1 MCTRIVL
8 LLSLVL
14 AACQQ
19 AATPTPALPTLTSA
33 RILDFWEPVTDTLA
47 SAEEVQEWRFVGQAG
62 DAISL
67 RAIGQEEDVT
77 LTLQTADGLTL
88 TQGNTLEVTL

>member
-1 MCTRIVL
+1 MYVRIVL

-19 AATPTPALPTLTSA
+19 EATPTPPLPTLTSL
-33 RILDFWEPVTDTLA
+33 RFLTFWEPVTDTLA
-47 SAEEVQEWRFVGQAG
+47 TAEEVQEWRFVGQAG

-67 RAIGQEEDVT
+67 RHRAGKRCGVRCKPT
-77 LTLQTADGLTL
+77 TA
-88 TQGNTLEVTL
+88 